1 MDDGAE
7 KNGFGPVCDQRDKRK
22 ERIVKAQLGVIVC
35 SIVLLGIYRML
46 SYERDLVFTMADFY
60 FMTGASLAII
70 LSEGIR
76 RCCLFA
82 EEYYHIKKRYNGS
95 FSDAF
100 KACLS
105 LQRHK
110 AVCIM
115 FVFIFYLFFNGYCH
129 FQGTAMLQCCT
140 HAHTFTHAC
149 MHHTPHTHTPHTHTP
164 HHITSHHI
172 TCTHTHHITWT
183 HSFLHLSVNLPM
195 LTDG

>member
-7 KNGFGPVCDQRDKRK
+7 KNGFGPVCDQRDKQK
-22 ERIVKAQLGVIVC
+22 KRIVKAQLGVIVC
-35 SIVLLGIYRML
+35 SIVLLVIYRML

-105 LQRHK
+105 LQHK
-110 AVCIM
+110 VVCIM
-115 FVFIFYLFFNGYCH
+115 FVFIFYLFLMDIATFKALRCYNVARMH
-129 FQGTAMLQCCT
+129 T
-140 HAHTFTHAC
+140 HSRTHAC
-149 MHHTPHTHTPHTHTP
+149 IHTCTRPHISIHTHTHHTHT
-164 HHITSHHI
+164 HHITSHHM
-172 TCTHTHHITWT
+172 HTHAPHHMDTQFPASI
-183 HSFLHLSVNLPM
+183 S
-195 LTDG
+195 